1 MAKDTNKKTSVFSDV
16 ITSLAYDAASAA
28 DGIQVLA
35 KDGKKSFRGCGV
47 SVYFLPDDKV
57 TIDLFVNIEFGY
69 RVPET
74 VAVVQEKVKTEV
86 ENSTKYQVHSVNV
99 QIVDVIYPQ

>member
-1 MAKDTNKKTSVFSDV
+1 MAKETNKKMSVFSDV
-16 ITSLAYDAASAA
+16 ITSLAYDAASGA

-35 KDGKKSFRGCGV
+35 KDGKKSYRGCGV

-74 VAVVQEKVKTEV
+74 VASVQEKVKTEV